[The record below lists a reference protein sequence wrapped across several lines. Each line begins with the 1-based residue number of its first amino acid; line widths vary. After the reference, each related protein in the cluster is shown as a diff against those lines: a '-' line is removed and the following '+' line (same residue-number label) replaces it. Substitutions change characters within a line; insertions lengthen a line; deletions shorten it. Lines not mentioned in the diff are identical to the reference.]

1 MGHSFRKEEQHLLE
15 MAADF
20 LTRMTEL
27 EKLRVAV
34 DLAEAA
40 QALQLEELQ
49 RRPRQ
54 GVMDPGLLY
63 ESSFTYVA
71 PTGPEQLFGEEKV
84 TQTVRQDRRNKSK
97 CRGLD
102 TR

>member
-49 RRPRQ
+49 RRP
-54 GVMDPGLLY
+54 VNSKVVDL
-63 ESSFTYVA
+63 FA
-71 PTGPEQLFGEEKV
+71 GPQL
-84 TQTVRQDRRNKSK
+84 RI
-97 CRGLD
+97 
-102 TR
+102 

>member
-49 RRPRQ
+49 RRP
-54 GVMDPGLLY
+54 VNSKVVDL
-63 ESSFTYVA
+63 FA
-71 PTGPEQLFGEEKV
+71 GPQLRV
-84 TQTVRQDRRNKSK
+84 
-97 CRGLD
+97 
-102 TR
+102 

>member
-49 RRPRQ
+49 RRPDCSTKAPSPMSRPQ
-54 GVMDPGLLY
+54 GQ
-63 ESSFTYVA
+63 SSFS
-71 PTGPEQLFGEEKV
+71 GK
-84 TQTVRQDRRNKSK
+84 RR
-97 CRGLD
+97 
-102 TR
+102 

>member
-1 MGHSFRKEEQHLLE
+1 MGHSFLKEEQHLLE

-40 QALQLEELQ
+40 QA
-49 RRPRQ
+49 P
-54 GVMDPGLLY
+54 PGLLY